1 MATPRK
7 TKSGKWSVLVSV
19 PKEIIPSGYKR
30 ITADTKR
37 EAAILAE
44 QFKAELTTGLQHITV
59 AQSLERYIQ
68 SKKGVLSPATIVGYD
83 RIRRTRLQAIMGV
96 DIHRLT
102 PEALQTAFSAEAAAG
117 ASPKSQQNTYWLLK
131 AALSM
136 FGVTAPAVKL
146 SDKTKKEREIPTPQQ
161 VAQLLEN
168 AQGDFLTALL
178 LASELGLSRSELCA
192 LTMADCKNG
201 NVTINKAVVQDI
213 NKNWV
218 VKVPKETARY
228 RTIRMTPTVQH
239 TIESLDRPDN
249 ERVVDLNPTEI
260 SSRFDRLC
268 DKLFGRRYGLHS
280 LRHYNVTLM
289 LAAGMKPKYIIDR
302 TGHATM
308 RMVDTVYGHI
318 MQDEKE
324 NEAEAFNQFLA
335 GMKK

>member
-7 TKSGKWSVLVSV
+7 TKSGKWTVLVSV
-19 PKEIIPSGYKR
+19 PKEVIPSGYKR

-44 QFKAELTTGLQHITV
+44 QFKVELTTGLQHITV
-59 AQSLERYIQ
+59 SQALERYIQ

-83 RIRRTRLQAIMGV
+83 RIRRTRLQPIMGV

-117 ASPKSQQNTYWLLK
+117 ASPKTQQNIYWILRSALK
-131 AALSM
+131 M
-136 FGVTAPAVKL
+136 FGVEAPTVKL
-146 SDKTKKEREIPTPQQ
+146 SDKKKTEREIPSPQQ
-161 VAQLLEN
+161 VAQLLEHST
-168 AQGDFLTALL
+168 GDFHIALL
-178 LASELGLSRSELCA
+178 LAAELGLSRSELCA

-201 NVTINKAVVQDI
+201 SVTINKAVVQDI
-213 NKNWV
+213 NKNWIT
-218 VKVPKETARY
+218 KVPKETARY
-228 RTIRMTPTVQH
+228 RTIRMTPAVRQA
-239 TIESLDRPDN
+239 IEALDRPDT
-249 ERVVDLNPTEI
+249 EKVVQLNPTEV

-318 MQDEKE
+318 MQDEKDS
-324 NEAEAFNQFLA
+324 EAEAFNQFLA
-335 GMKK
+335 GLKK